1 MSFELINNADS
12 LAMYRKFFPHVT
24 PNIFQQELIE
34 SCIDDLEVWEEVM
47 VLWAGN
53 DYRALSIKKM
63 IDCYDD
69 KVKEKQPKSYNYV
82 NKQPTQREAIEA
94 EQKMIELMEVQ

>member
-1 MSFELINNADS
+1 MHFELINNADS

-34 SCIDDLEVWEEVM
+34 SCIADLEVWEEVM
-47 VLWAGN
+47 ALWAGN

>member
-1 MSFELINNADS
+1 MSFDLINDS
-12 LAMYRKFFPHVT
+12 ESLQMYRKFYPHVT

-34 SCIDDLEVWEEVM
+34 SCIEDVEVWYEVL

-69 KVKEKQPKSYNYV
+69 MVKAKIPQSYNHV

-94 EQKMIELMEVQ
+94 EQRAIEAMGIQ

>member
-1 MSFELINNADS
+1 
-12 LAMYRKFFPHVT
+12 
-24 PNIFQQELIE
+24 
-34 SCIDDLEVWEEVM
+34 
-47 VLWAGN
+47 
-53 DYRALSIKKM
+53 M

>member
-1 MSFELINNADS
+1 MSFELINNSDS